1 MLNKQAKEL
10 LRTQPYIKDMAGLF
24 IPNITALDIYKS
36 EGYLNEQVAIHGKEH
51 HRDIF
56 INLRC
61 FLEEL
66 EKQKR

>member
-10 LRTQPYIKDMAGLF
+10 LRSQPYIKDMAGLF

-36 EGYLNEQVAIHGKEH
+36 ERFLNEQVAVHGIEH

>member
-10 LRTQPYIKDMAGLF
+10 LRSQPYIKDMAGLF
-24 IPNITALDIYKS
+24 IPNNTALDIYKS
-36 EGYLNEQVAIHGKEH
+36 ERFLNEQVAVHGIEH